1 MSTHPSSPRYQLR
14 WIAAGILLLSLL
26 AHLTLLEWLKGELIL
41 PEFDDE
47 ADQVIQITLPAAP
60 PILRA
65 PKATVRRPPA
75 PAELPTPTA
84 PPASTS
90 DTNEVP
96 SAPIVAADNAA
107 PPVKEA
113 LAEPQEAANT
123 QEEANAQDTQPPLFD
138 KVSLPPA
145 AELGYTF
152 TAVKDGR
159 KLEGYGNI
167 SWKPDGA
174 QYVISGEAGVLFFSV
189 LSYKSMGSVDG
200 FGIAPEL
207 YVEKRFTKPETNTHF
222 HRERKQ
228 ITFSA
233 STNSYPLKGGEQDQ
247 ASMIWQIASLGR
259 GDSAKFVPGLAFELF
274 VAGTRKAADWRV
286 YVNGKET
293 IEIASGSTEA
303 WHLTLIPT
311 ERNFEQ
317 QFEVWL
323 APDKEWYPVRLHY
336 AGNGNS
342 FLDMRLS
349 KIDSKK

>member
-1 MSTHPSSPRYQLR
+1 MSPQPSSSRHKLPAKRLR
-14 WIAAGILLLSLL
+14 WIAAGILLISLL

-60 PILRA
+60 PISRA
-65 PKATVRRPPA
+65 PKATVRQPPA
-75 PAELPTPTA
+75 PAEQPTPAA

-90 DTNEVP
+90 ASNEVT
-96 SAPIVAADNAA
+96 SAPDVAADNAA
-107 PPVKEA
+107 PTVKEA
-113 LAEPQEAANT
+113 LAEPQE
-123 QEEANAQDTQPPLFD
+123 EASAQDTQAPLFD

-145 AELGYTF
+145 AELSYTV
-152 TAVKDGR
+152 TVIKDGR
-159 KLEGYGNI
+159 KLEGHGNI
-167 SWKPDGA
+167 SWQPGSTS
-174 QYVISGEAGVLFFSV
+174 YVLKGEAGVLFFNV

-207 YVEKRFTKPETNTHF
+207 YTEKILTKPETNTHF

-247 ASMIWQIASLGR
+247 ASVIWQIASLGR

-286 YVNGKET
+286 YVNSKET
-293 IEIASGSTEA
+293 IEVTGGSTDA

-323 APDKEWYPVRLHY
+323 APDKEWYPVRVHY
-336 AGNGNS
+336 AGKS
-342 FLDMRLS
+342 EVDMRLS